1 MKFCA
6 KCGAQLID
14 GADNCPSCGAPVEA
28 TVPAEKPTVVTN
40 NAPAASGTATGRA
53 MAIVSFVC
61 GIVGVISCSGI
72 SLGTIALIFGIVA
85 RKEGNKSSMSTA
97 GIVLG
102 SVSLGMYVLLIAA
115 YILLMIAYVFIIVMA
130 IIGAAGM
137 EGMGYYL

>member
-1 MKFCA
+1 MGFCA
-6 KCGAQLID
+6 KCGAQLMD
-14 GADNCPSCGAPVEA
+14 GADTCTACGASVEA
-28 TVPAEKPTVVTN
+28 AVSAVKPAVVTN
-40 NAPAASGTATGRA
+40 NTPAAPDTAVGRA

-61 GIVGVISCSGI
+61 GLVGVISCSGI

-102 SVSLGMYVLLIAA
+102 SVSLGMYVLLVAA